1 MEHTQPKNISKEP
14 VLDITSAFSE
24 KNDSNFDVPQIDYL
38 PAIKPD
44 SEPKKS
50 SNKMHINLLSRHLI
64 ASQKQMRVVSFNE
77 YKKLSLQKLEEHV
90 SNRIQD
96 LEGISYLKALLPP
109 MDASIEEITKL
120 HSKQPNMSEAADIIL
135 KHLHAQYLLGM
146 PAKLPPML
154 LVGPPGTGK
163 TRFMRKVTEA
173 LKLPFCDIS
182 LAGIADNVKM
192 LGLSKY
198 WQSADAGIIASTMA
212 ASDYANPVFMLDEID
227 KAGVSERGNP
237 LDALLLLLESDT
249 AKFFKDEF
257 LNIPMD
263 LSHSSVIATA
273 NSIDR
278 LAAPL
283 LSRFV
288 ILNIPELDF
297 EGRKTMV
304 QTTYSELIE
313 QSGYNVVFPPALD
326 DDVVSQLAEAAK
338 SGRELKR
345 TLEDAMLNA
354 LRKFTPESK
363 PAIIRLKA
371 SHISRPRANAQTR
384 SIGFTS

>member
-1 MEHTQPKNISKEP
+1 
-14 VLDITSAFSE
+14 
-24 KNDSNFDVPQIDYL
+24 L

-237 LDALLLLLESDT
+237 LDALLLLLEPDT

-263 LSHSSVIATA
+263 LSYSSVIATA

-283 LSRFV
+283 LSRFI

-297 EGRKTMV
+297 EGRKAMV
-304 QTTYSELIE
+304 QTTYSELLA
-313 QSGYNVVFPPALD
+313 QSGYNVIFSPALD
-326 DDVVSQLAEAAK
+326 DNVVSQLAEATK